1 MSAAVKQEQVFDVKT
16 NGDIHWSVEPQTPE
30 PGTILDEHGQQLAE
44 PSKDSMMVRL
54 DSKAKEAI
62 TVSRGTLWF
71 IGTAIAIVPIIVIL
85 IGYVITIAMGY
96 QGNLSRVTE
105 LDSRVAKLEAA
116 VTKIQSLEI
125 GMNNIEKDVSS
136 VKKSHEAAE
145 QDRKD
150 ILKNMG
156 DIRILLAQKQMGAQ

>member
-1 MSAAVKQEQVFDVKT
+1 MQSAAKLGQILDVSSN
-16 NGDIHWSVEPQTPE
+16 NGDIHVSVEPGQPE
-30 PGTILDEHGQQLAE
+30 LGTILDEHGAAIPRRE
-44 PSKDSMMVRL
+44 SMMVRL
-54 DSKAKEAI
+54 DEKAKESI

-71 IGTAIAIVPIIVIL
+71 IGTAITVVPILLVI
-85 IGYVITIAMGY
+85 IGYAVSMAMGY

-116 VTKIQSLEI
+116 VAKIQSLEI
-125 GMNNIEKDVSS
+125 GMNNIEKDVAS